1 MAKLRIPKRY
11 VADFEAIDLAIA
23 ELNRQKTKLL
33 FQLLGVKFSEAV
45 LEQVLQWDL
54 IELTVL
60 DKGMAMQ
67 LNSFCR
73 FVPNLKFVVDTEQDL
88 FTLRQGVKGRRIWK
102 ER

>member
-1 MAKLRIPKRY
+1 MAKLSIPKHCE
-11 VADFEAIDLAIA
+11 ADFEAIDVAIA
-23 ELNRQKTKLL
+23 ELNRRKTKLL
-33 FQLLGVKFSEAV
+33 FQLLDLRLSETV

-54 IELTVL
+54 IEVTVM

-73 FVPNLKFVVDTEQDL
+73 FVPNLKFTVDTEQEL
-88 FTLRQGVKGRRIWK
+88 FTVRQGVKGRRIWK